1 MSFDIIVLN
10 LRRRVPSLL
19 DMTEADAEPLGT
31 PAGIQQGCNKVFPQ
45 ARWESERRAILTG
58 SDGTSFEF
66 AMADGVQPLSLH
78 LTFRFGGAWNDA
90 ARASFERCMD
100 RLWSEC
106 GWQAF
111 AVSDNSALSN
121 AVESRS

>member
-10 LRRRVPSLL
+10 LRRRVPSLS
-19 DMTEADAEPLGT
+19 DVTEDDVEPLGT
-31 PAGIQQGCNKVFPQ
+31 PAAIREACGKVFPQ
-45 ARWESERRAILTG
+45 ARWQNERCAILI
-58 SDGTSFEF
+58 SDDGTSFEF
-66 AMADGVQPLSLH
+66 AMADDPQPGSLH
-78 LTFRFGGAWNDA
+78 LTYRFGLAWNDA
-90 ARASFERCMD
+90 AQASFDQCMD